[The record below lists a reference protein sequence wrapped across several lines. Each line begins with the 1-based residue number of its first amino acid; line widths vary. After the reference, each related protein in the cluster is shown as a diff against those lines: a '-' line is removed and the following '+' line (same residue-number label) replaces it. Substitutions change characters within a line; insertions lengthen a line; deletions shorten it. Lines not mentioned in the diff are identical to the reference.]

1 MIKRNP
7 HFSNLSTSYLFPQIH
22 QRKREFQEQN
32 PEAKIISL
40 GIGDTTEPLASSI
53 TSALVEIS
61 DGLKTKEK
69 YIGYGPEQGI
79 EPLRKKIASKLYGNK
94 ISYDEV
100 FVSDGAKCDLGRL
113 QVLFGG
119 DVTVGVQDPAYPVY
133 IDGSLIQGVK
143 SIQSLPCYPKNGFF
157 PDLNQCPKVDLLYFC
172 SPNNPTGAV
181 LTYSQ
186 MEDLVAFAKKNSS
199 LILFDAAYASY
210 IRDPKIPKTIYEV
223 PGAKEVAIEI
233 GSFSKLAGFTGVR
246 LGWTIVPEELKYENG
261 ASIRNDWNRINTT
274 LFNGASII
282 AQCGGM
288 AALEPKG
295 MEEIDSQ
302 ISFYLKNAEILKKA
316 LLEKG
321 FEVFGGEHAP
331 YLWVRFPKMSSWE
344 AFQMLL
350 DKAHIVT
357 TPGSG
362 FGPNGDGFLR
372 FSAYGKRDNIQ
383 EAARRISQLHV
394 F

>member
-7 HFSNLSTSYLFPQIH
+7 NLAALATSYLFPQIH

-32 PEAKIISL
+32 PEAKVISL

-53 TSALVEIS
+53 TGALVDIS
-61 DGLKTKEK
+61 QGLKTKER

-79 EPLRKKIASKLYGNK
+79 EPLRKKIASQLYGNK
-94 ISYDEV
+94 ISSDEV

-119 DVTVGVQDPAYPVY
+119 DITVGVQDPAYPVY

-143 SIQSLPCYPKNGFF
+143 SIHSLPCYPKNGFF
-157 PDLNQCPKVDLLYFC
+157 PDLNLCPKVDLLYFC

-181 LTYSQ
+181 LTYPQ
-186 MEDLVAFAKKNSS
+186 MEELVAFAKKNRMV
-199 LILFDAAYASY
+199 ILFDAAYASY

-246 LGWTIVPEELKYENG
+246 LGWTIVPENIKYENG

-295 MEEIDSQ
+295 RQEIDAQ
-302 ISFYLKNAEILKKA
+302 ISFYLENAKLIKEA

-321 FEVFGGEHAP
+321 YTVYGGDHAP
-331 YLWVRFPKMSSWE
+331 YLWVRFPKMTSWE

-350 DKAHIVT
+350 EKAHIVT

-362 FGPNGDGFLR
+362 FGPKGDGFLR
-372 FSAYGKRDNIQ
+372 FSAYGKRENIL
-383 EAARRISQLHV
+383 EAADRIKKLLV